1 VGEALSAR
9 KEKAVLPG
17 DNILPKERLNMT
29 MKAMVLVV
37 STLLIASVAAGQ
49 AGTASVQA
57 QVNTIFAGGDGKYES
72 APDTAVLRFDIAA
85 QEDTSP
91 AAYTKAAA
99 AADRLRQVLKNNGI
113 DPKAMQIGFYS
124 VQPMYDWKNPKHK
137 VVGYR
142 VSTNL
147 TLKLH
152 DFSKIGGVIEQTADI
167 ESMQNQSLNY
177 ILEDMDP
184 AKAKAAGDAFNRAR
198 NQASAVA
205 SAGGRGLGELLY
217 ASVDVTQP
225 AIIVP
230 QPLVMRA
237 AVAGVPAAAL
247 PTAEFTPQTV
257 TINAHVNAMFA
268 LK

>member
-1 VGEALSAR
+1 
-9 KEKAVLPG
+9 
-17 DNILPKERLNMT
+17 MT
-29 MKAMVLVV
+29 MKAIVLLV
-37 STLLIASVAAGQ
+37 STLFIASMAAGQ

-57 QVNTIFAGGDGKYES
+57 QVNTIYAGSDGKYES

-85 QEDTSP
+85 QEDTSS
-91 AAYTKAAA
+91 AAYDKAVA
-99 AADRLRQVLKNNGI
+99 AADRVRQVLKNNGI

-142 VSTNL
+142 VATNL

-167 ESMQNQSLNY
+167 DSMQNQSLNY
-177 ILEDMDP
+177 ILEDMEP
-184 AKAKAAGDAFNRAR
+184 AKAKAAGDALNRAR

-217 ASVDVTQP
+217 ASVDVSQ
-225 AIIVP
+225 AIIVA
-230 QPLVMRA
+230 QPMVMRA
-237 AVAGVPAAAL
+237 AVAGAPAAAL